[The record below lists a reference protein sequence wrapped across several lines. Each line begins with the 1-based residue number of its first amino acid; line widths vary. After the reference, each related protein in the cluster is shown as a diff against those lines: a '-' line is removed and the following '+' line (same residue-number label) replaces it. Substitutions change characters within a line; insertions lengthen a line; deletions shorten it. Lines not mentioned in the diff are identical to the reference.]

1 MARPRKIDLWVA
13 KADFAADVNGIP
25 MMIHRG
31 ERVRTGHAVIRQC
44 PDMFEP
50 IDTHV
55 HYDVEQTTAA
65 PGELRG
71 ERTF

>member
-1 MARPRKIDLWVA
+1 
-13 KADFAADVNGIP
+13 
-25 MMIHRG
+25 
-31 ERVRTGHAVIRQC
+31 
-44 PDMFEP
+44 MFEP

>member
-1 MARPRKIDLWVA
+1 
-13 KADFAADVNGIP
+13 
-25 MMIHRG
+25 MIHRG